1 MKGVISSVLL
11 SVVLFMAFGYA
22 QSRPTRFSEQHNSY
36 FVKEHLD
43 QSVKMI
49 LEALQNQNPAYV
61 SSAVQTIREI
71 EQVFPDEPF
80 TSFVSPLSN
89 ILKNENSETSTRV
102 LSAIALDELHSNA
115 GDKAIYE
122 VAKNTPNETVKNI
135 CTALAIESFKANE
148 KKEMAHTKSSK

>member
-1 MKGVISSVLL
+1 MNRIMNSVLL
-11 SVVLFMAFGYA
+11 FAVLFTAFGYA
-22 QSRPTRFSEQHNSY
+22 QSRPSRFTNQHNSY

-43 QSVKMI
+43 QSVHMI
-49 LEALQNQNPAYV
+49 LQALQNQNPAYV

-89 ILKNENSETSTRV
+89 ILKDENSETSTRV
-102 LSAIALDELHSNA
+102 LSAIALDELHSNT
-115 GDKAIYE
+115 GDKVIYT
-122 VAKNTPNETVKNI
+122 VAKNTSDPTVKNI

-148 KKEMAHTKSSK
+148 KKEMAHTKTSK

>member
-1 MKGVISSVLL
+1 MNRIANSVILL
-11 SVVLFMAFGYA
+11 VVLFMAIGYA
-22 QSRPTRFSEQHNSY
+22 QSRPTRFTKQHNSY

-43 QSVKMI
+43 QSVHMI
-49 LEALQNQNPAYV
+49 LQALQNQNPAYV

-89 ILKNENSETSTRV
+89 ILKNEKSETSTRV
-102 LSAIALDELHSNA
+102 LSAIALDELHSNT
-115 GDKAIYE
+115 GDKVIYT
-122 VAKNTPNETVKNI
+122 VAKNTSDPTVKNI

-148 KKEMAHTKSSK
+148 KKEMAHTKTSK